1 MRVPFLLLCLPLFSG
16 GIEGRVIT
24 VPDDVPTVQSGLDEI
39 GEGDTLFVH
48 IGVYPENLQ
57 APPFEFVMLG
67 ELSDDSTGYSRPLID
82 PTILETP
89 DSTPVFRFPDN
100 SIAMVKNFEFQNVG
114 RKGIVCTGRGLTLE
128 NCAVYS
134 TVDGL
139 VFDRDSLDALVSIKN
154 CIFWGNTDYTV
165 RISRG
170 NRLRA
175 IGSTFVG
182 GGTDRSRSMVVS
194 SESTID
200 SCYFTSEGSA
210 GLLYCWSG
218 NHVVTNCTFGPAVAR
233 SIWDESMVDMG
244 NSTIRFS
251 DNVFV
256 DCVYSRSVL
265 EFQVAIGDSAE
276 IVNNSF
282 THCIGADSLLTP
294 RGIVY
299 IEQGNAEG
307 RGILVGGNTFT
318 ECSSN
323 QTVDDIFVVPFFP
336 ALIENN
342 RFIRDA
348 QNGLPS
354 IRSGSPFQP
363 SPLTLRNNVWEDCG
377 YAASLYPPAD
387 ARSNYW
393 GDPSGPYHEFEN
405 PGGLGDTVTGS
416 MLFVPWLEDT
426 VTSVEDRSPEVIEE
440 FSIRAFPN
448 PFNSRV
454 TIEFTTAR
462 LQEMELKIFDIQG
475 RLVADLLNETR
486 SSGSYTIEW
495 DALATA
501 SGTYFA
507 RLTGNSVWSAS
518 KVIKLAL
525 IK

>member
-1 MRVPFLLLCLPLFSG
+1 MAES
-16 GIEGRVIT
+16 RVIT
-24 VPDDVPTVQSGLDEI
+24 IPNEYLTVQEGLDQVVD
-39 GEGDTLFVH
+39 GDTLFLRL
-48 IGVYPENLQ
+48 GVYEEALT
-57 APPFEFVMLG
+57 APPFSLTMIGEFSSDSSGSQMPLVDASNLELPDSISVLYLPENSSAVVNNVGFRNEGRAGVTCLGNEIEMSNCAVIESNRGLDFPRLDHETAVVLRDCSFLENTISCVRIRNGDSFIAENCVFSPVYSVWSTSAVIAGGGFIDSCVFTSDTKSQMLALHGESISVRNCRFGPVCAGWSGESEVVQVRGGAITLEGNEFVDCWYAGKVLRVVT
-67 ELSDDSTGYSRPLID
+67 S
-82 PTILETP
+82 TP
-89 DSTPVFRFPDN
+89 DSVLIFNNRFT
-100 SIAMVKNFEFQNVG
+100 
-114 RKGIVCTGRGLTLE
+114 R
-128 NCAVYS
+128 CAGV
-134 TVDGL
+134 
-139 VFDRDSLDALVSIKN
+139 
-154 CIFWGNTDYTV
+154 
-165 RISRG
+165 
-170 NRLRA
+170 
-175 IGSTFVG
+175 
-182 GGTDRSRSMVVS
+182 
-194 SESTID
+194 
-200 SCYFTSEGSA
+200 
-210 GLLYCWSG
+210 
-218 NHVVTNCTFGPAVAR
+218 
-233 SIWDESMVDMG
+233 
-244 NSTIRFS
+244 
-251 DNVFV
+251 
-256 DCVYSRSVL
+256 
-265 EFQVAIGDSAE
+265 
-276 IVNNSF
+276 
-282 THCIGADSLLTP
+282 DSLLTP
-294 RGIVY
+294 SGVLDILNDGIESSDGLV
-299 IEQGNAEG
+299 
-307 RGILVGGNTFT
+307 VGGNTFT

-323 QTVDDIFVVPFFP
+323 QMVDDIFVIPFFP